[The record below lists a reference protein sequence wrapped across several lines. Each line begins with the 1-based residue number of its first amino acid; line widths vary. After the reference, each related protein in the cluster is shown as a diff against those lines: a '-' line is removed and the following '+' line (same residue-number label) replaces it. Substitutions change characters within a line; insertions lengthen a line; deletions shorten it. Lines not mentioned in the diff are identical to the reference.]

1 MQLEGGRLGVLLG
14 ETELPDTGSSHNEK
28 TLEQPSLN
36 SGEPSNTEDNS
47 KTAAQNTSHSTKE
60 PTCIISTK
68 LACALFGSEHAIG
81 KKVIYQGTA
90 YAILQAVPCE
100 MPILFLGKRTDLQNK
115 EAQGTETSLAI
126 SLVQGKD
133 SLSFRK
139 TEYLFAGCDAAIDM
153 SLLKWAAC
161 LAVSLCPFGFLA
173 LLPAQAKKARIPCL
187 LIWICYLKLEV
198 FSSAGPFPIWALPG
212 KWSDLEGW
220 GSLWDSIAMQVSA
233 LFQFRDYPILH
244 GYFQN
249 LSGCLF
255 YFLLCFFSLLG
266 FIKLFSSS
274 GPVLHNKPTSTPQA
288 PHS

>member
-68 LACALFGSEHAIG
+68 LACALFGSKHAIG

-153 SLLKWAAC
+153 ALLKWAA
-161 LAVSLCPFGFLA
+161 
-173 LLPAQAKKARIPCL
+173 
-187 LIWICYLKLEV
+187 
-198 FSSAGPFPIWALPG
+198 
-212 KWSDLEGW
+212 
-220 GSLWDSIAMQVSA
+220 
-233 LFQFRDYPILH
+233 
-244 GYFQN
+244 
-249 LSGCLF
+249 
-255 YFLLCFFSLLG
+255 
-266 FIKLFSSS
+266 
-274 GPVLHNKPTSTPQA
+274 
-288 PHS
+288 